1 MKILVKCRVKC
12 IFDSWDVYYGVLIE
26 EYVLGVKY

>member
-1 MKILVKCRVKC
+1 MKILVKCRVKV
-12 IFDSWDVYYGVLIE
+12 DSWDVYYGVLIE